1 MKTNVLNKLLQT
13 IYTLIILLLSLAVLA
28 VCVAIGINVIHIS
41 EISAALQSLYFNWQ
55 FLLIASLISIL
66 FIITSLKLLFARPK
80 PRVLRSTLLRHTDL
94 GAIRVSVQ
102 TLEIMTQKVVR
113 SFNEV
118 KDVRV
123 NIITEEDGIKIQLKL
138 LIMPDVVL
146 PDVSASIQE
155 KVKEYIQSYSGILVK
170 EVYIYIDNLVAP
182 QQRSKVQ

>member
-13 IYTLIILLLSLAVLA
+13 IYTIIILLLSLAVLA
-28 VCVAIGINVIHIS
+28 MCVAVGINVINIS
-41 EISAALQSLYFNWQ
+41 QINLALQNIQLNWQ
-55 FLLIASLISIL
+55 LLLITSLISVL
-66 FIITSLKLLFARPK
+66 FIIISLKLLFARPK
-80 PRVLRSTLLRHTDL
+80 PKVLRSTLLRHTDL
-94 GAIRVSVQ
+94 GAIRVSVE

-123 NIITEEDGIKIQLKL
+123 NIITEEDGVKIQLKL
-138 LIMPDVVL
+138 LMMPDVVL

-170 EVYIYIDNLVAP
+170 EVFIYIDNLVTP

>member
-1 MKTNVLNKLLQT
+1 M
-13 IYTLIILLLSLAVLA
+13 
-28 VCVAIGINVIHIS
+28 
-41 EISAALQSLYFNWQ
+41 
-55 FLLIASLISIL
+55 
-66 FIITSLKLLFARPK
+66 
-80 PRVLRSTLLRHTDL
+80 RHTDL
-94 GAIRVSVQ
+94 GAIRVSVE

-123 NIITEEDGIKIQLKL
+123 NIITEEDGVKIQLKL
-138 LIMPDVVL
+138 LMMPDVVL

-170 EVYIYIDNLVAP
+170 EVFIYIDNLVTP